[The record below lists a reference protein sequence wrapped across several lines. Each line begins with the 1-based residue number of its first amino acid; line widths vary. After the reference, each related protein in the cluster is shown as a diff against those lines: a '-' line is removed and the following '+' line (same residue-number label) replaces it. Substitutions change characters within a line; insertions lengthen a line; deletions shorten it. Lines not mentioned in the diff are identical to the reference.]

1 VIPGLVEYYAAFGMD
16 PTFYLSIKPGQ
27 LAFAIAFAFITAV
40 AAALWPAWIASR
52 LEPVEAMRF
61 QA

>member
-1 VIPGLVEYYAAFGMD
+1 ML
-16 PTFYLSIKPGQ
+16 KQ
-27 LAFAIAFAFITAV
+27 LTVAFAIAFAFITAV